1 MNMSGYYRYL
11 GILFVCVFFFFLL
24 YWAPLLC
31 LWLHWASVCH
41 YLFNLPFNTVESVRV
56 HPEVLDDSMMTSI
69 YIPQSSSLFW
79 QENDVEKLHI
89 YIHFIP
95 VFSDA
100 ITVFFVIL
108 YCLFTTCLLWHC
120 SWFWMTKRWGLDYNV
135 LVEFHNRLLM
145 LHVKCRGAYLL
156 RLFDILDICTRISDV
171 YFFFQGDAYISGV
184 LRWKPRLPGSWAN
197 RGGKG
202 QIGLFIALTPLFI
215 AWQQSKEHSLS
226 KVSW

>member
-1 MNMSGYYRYL
+1 MIRWWRPS
-11 GILFVCVFFFFLL
+11 IFLR
-24 YWAPLLC
+24 ALLC
-31 LWLHWASVCH
+31 FDRKRCGEITYIYSFYSC
-41 YLFNLPFNTVESVRV
+41 LFWCYYSLFFNTVL
-56 HPEVLDDSMMTSI
+56 P
-69 YIPQSSSLFW
+69 
-79 QENDVEKLHI
+79 LHNM
-89 YIHFIP
+89 
-95 VFSDA
+95 
-100 ITVFFVIL
+100 FVVTLQLIL
-108 YCLFTTCLLWHC
+108 N
-120 SWFWMTKRWGLDYNV
+120 SKRWGLDYNV

-197 RGGKG
+197 KGGKC

-215 AWQQSKEHSLS
+215 AWQQSKQHSLS